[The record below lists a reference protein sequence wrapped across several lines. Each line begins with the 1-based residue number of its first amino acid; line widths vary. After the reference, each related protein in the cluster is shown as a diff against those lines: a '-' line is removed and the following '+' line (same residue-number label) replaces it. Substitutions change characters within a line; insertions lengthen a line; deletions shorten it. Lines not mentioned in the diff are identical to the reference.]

1 MYVIYINVCNLC
13 IYIHIHTY
21 TPHITYMCIHI
32 YLLTYKNEKPKS
44 N

>member
-1 MYVIYINVCNLC
+1 MYVD

-21 TPHITYMCIHI
+21 TPHIIHMCIHI
-32 YLLTYKNEKPKS
+32 HLLTYKNEKPKS